1 MPHTVSTAMGD
12 PNLQPK
18 LNLATGSCRDVRRTP
33 IAAIFERFPMH
44 RMVVR
49 GRHAVLMIVVAIL
62 AGCQTP
68 QPIPTVA
75 SVDIERFMGD
85 WYVIASIPTSFE
97 KEAYNALENYRL
109 NKDGTVATRFTF
121 NKGGFDG
128 PQKEY
133 NPRAFIQEGT
143 GNAVWGM
150 QFIWPFKAE
159 YRIIYLTEDY
169 SQTVIGRSK
178 RDYVWVMARTPSIP
192 EEDYAMI
199 LELLTRVGY
208 DVGQLQIVPQQSE
221 AQR

>member
-1 MPHTVSTAMGD
+1 MPHSRFTALGD
-12 PNLQPK
+12 RINASELPHRREHRHIGAAPRSGIVAYHLRAGTMNAIVRCL
-18 LNLATGSCRDVRRTP
+18 LFTIVLA
-33 IAAIFERFPMH
+33 
-44 RMVVR
+44 
-49 GRHAVLMIVVAIL
+49 VA

-97 KEAYNALENYRL
+97 KGAYNALESYRL
-109 NKDGTVATRFTF
+109 NADGTVATRFTF

-133 NPRAFIQEGT
+133 NPRGFVREGT

-169 SQTVIGRSK
+169 SQTVIGRTK

-192 EEDYAMI
+192 ESDYAKI

-208 DVGQLQIVPQQSE
+208 DVGQLRSVPQQSIE
-221 AQR
+221 AR